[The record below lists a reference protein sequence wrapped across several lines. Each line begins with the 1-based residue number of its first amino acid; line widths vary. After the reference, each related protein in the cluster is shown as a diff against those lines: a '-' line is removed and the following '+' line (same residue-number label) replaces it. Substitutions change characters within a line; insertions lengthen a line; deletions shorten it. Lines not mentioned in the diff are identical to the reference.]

1 MGLCRN
7 PIIRCMYAY
16 KDASRS
22 NRHARCCIV
31 DALSNPAVVEKWCYP
46 YADLVLSYT
55 LAELTC
61 NGMLL
66 RA

>member
-1 MGLCRN
+1 M
-7 PIIRCMYAY
+7 IRCMYAY
-16 KDASRS
+16 KDALRS

-31 DALSNPAVVEKWCYP
+31 DALPNPAVDEKWCYLH
-46 YADLVLSYT
+46 ADLVLSYT

-61 NGMLL
+61 NRMLL